1 MQKKLLFIPLCA
13 MLLTACSSQAKTAE
27 KQNMPKEQKADY
39 SKILTTDYLADT
51 NGQNSVKGNYT
62 LYGSLSSI
70 QLGDKDTSTVTM
82 SRLTNPYD
90 TSGTVQ
96 LTVSDKKLSNDL
108 QHMAKYSPLKVEVEI
123 AKSNSNNSTSDLTY
137 TAKSA
142 QKLDDAT
149 RDHIINVKY
158 LGDYSDKGLSKA
170 NSQDAVTW
178 DSLAVSYNQNPL
190 KFRDKYNG
198 KTVTIAAPVTS
209 SGAITDRS
217 SLKQSVQD
225 VVKGLVQNHQDEIK
239 NSSKL
244 SDYIMVSRY
253 YQTGTSIVLTHK
265 ATAGLTAK
273 QVKASKARYPKGTG
287 QKYDDTDQS
296 LTLNAN
302 GNRAII
308 KQVADMKLSGGKTS
322 DVDQSVLMTGFP
334 SGQSFVEATVKLKVD
349 GSGITASKWT
359 GLSKISQKDYEAVAK
374 K

>member
-13 MLLTACSSQAKTAE
+13 MLLAGCSSQAKTAE
-27 KQNMPKEQKADY
+27 KKNMPKGEKADY

-51 NGQNSVKGNYT
+51 SGQNSVKGNYT

-82 SRLTNPYD
+82 SRLTDPYN
-90 TSGTVQ
+90 TSGTIE
-96 LTVSDKKLSNDL
+96 LTVSDKKLSNEL
-108 QHMAKYSPLKVEVEI
+108 QHMAKYAPIKVEVEI
-123 AKSNSNNSTSDLTY
+123 ANSNSNSSTSSLTY

-142 QKLDDAT
+142 QKIDDAT

-170 NSQDAVTW
+170 DSQKAVTW

-198 KTVTIAAPVTS
+198 KTVTIASPVTS
-209 SGAITDRS
+209 SGSITDRS
-217 SLKQSVQD
+217 SLKQSVKD
-225 VVKGLVQNHQDEIK
+225 TVNGLVQNHQDEIK
-239 NSSKL
+239 NASKL

-253 YQTGTSIVLTHK
+253 YQAGTSIVLTHK

-273 QVKASKARYPKGTG
+273 QVKASKARYPKGAG
-287 QKYDDTDQS
+287 QKYDDSDQTI
-296 LTLNAN
+296 TLSAN

-308 KQVADMKLSGGKTS
+308 KQVADMKLSGGKS
-322 DVDQSVLMTGFP
+322 GDMDQSVQTTGFATD
-334 SGQSFVEATVKLKVD
+334 QSFIEATVKLKVD